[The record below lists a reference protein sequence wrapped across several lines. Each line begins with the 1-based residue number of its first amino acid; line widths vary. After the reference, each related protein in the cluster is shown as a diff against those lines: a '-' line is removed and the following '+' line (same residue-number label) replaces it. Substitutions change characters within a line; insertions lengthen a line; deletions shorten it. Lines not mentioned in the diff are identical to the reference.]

1 MNHRDTENAERE
13 FSALS
18 PENWPFDLKLLPES
32 AYMVGGAVR
41 DALLGRKRDYLDL
54 DFVIPEK
61 AVKVARKIAT
71 HYKAGFVLLDPQRQI
86 ARVVFPHATAD
97 FAQQEGDS
105 LETDLRRR
113 DFTMNAIAYHPH
125 TNQIIDPLQGYTDLK
140 QNLIRM
146 VSPANLQDDPL
157 RLFRAYRQAAQLGFT
172 IQPET
177 RSVIKEIAPLI
188 GTVAAER
195 VRVEL
200 GYLLNSHSGIPWL
213 TAAWEDGLI
222 NIWLSHAT
230 EKSFRQLVAINSAA
244 TTLVKIWPQLE
255 IELSQAIRDTI
266 KTPWLSLAKLACLV
280 INDPI
285 LAELELQKLSYSR
298 AEIKAVTTILK
309 LLSQLH
315 LKQELPNKM
324 SLREQYFLFR
334 EAGKAF
340 PIVAVSAV
348 ATGISIE
355 AISPLIN
362 RYLNPNDRVAHP
374 IPLISGNDLMREL
387 NLNPSPKL
395 GELLTE
401 IQIAHIEGKIAS
413 VAEAIALASQLYEQG
428 SRGAKG
434 H

>member
-1 MNHRDTENAERE
+1 MNHRDTENAETE

-18 PENWPFDLKLLPES
+18 PENWPFDLEFLPQS

-41 DALLGRKRDYLDL
+41 DALLGRLRDYLDL
-54 DFVIPEK
+54 DFIIPK
-61 AVKVARKIAT
+61 QAVKVARKIAT

-86 ARVVFPHATAD
+86 ARVVFPDATAD

-113 DFTMNAIAYHPH
+113 DFTMNAIAYSPH
-125 TNQIIDPLQGYTDLK
+125 TNQLIDPLQGYTDLK

-157 RLFRAYRQAAQLGFT
+157 RLLRAYRQAAQLSFT

-177 RSVIKEIAPLI
+177 RSVIREIAPLL
-188 GTVAAER
+188 GVVAAER

-200 GYLLNSHSGIPWL
+200 GYLLNSPAGIPWL

-230 EKSFRQLVAINSAA
+230 EKSFLQLVAVDWAA
-244 TTLVKIWPQLE
+244 TTLVKIWPQLG

-280 INDPI
+280 TNDPL
-285 LAELELQKLSYSR
+285 LAEAELQKLSYSR

-309 LLSQLH
+309 LLPQLQ
-315 LKQELPNKM
+315 LQQVLPNGM

-334 EAGKAF
+334 EATKAF
-340 PIVAVSAV
+340 PIVAVSAL
-348 ATGISIE
+348 ASGISLD

-362 RYLNPNDRVAHP
+362 RYLNPDDRVAHP
-374 IPLISGNDLMREL
+374 IPLISGNDLMTAL
-387 NLNPSPKL
+387 NLNPSPKI

-401 IQIAHIEGKIAS
+401 IQIARIEGKIFS
-413 VAEAIALASQLYEQG
+413 VEEAIAFATHLLNNL
-428 SRGAKG
+428 
-434 H
+434 

>member
-1 MNHRDTENAERE
+1 MNHRDTENAETE
-13 FSALS
+13 FSTLS
-18 PENWPFDLKLLPES
+18 PENWPFDLGFLPSS

-41 DALLGRKRDYLDL
+41 DALLGRRRDYLDL
-54 DFVIPEK
+54 DFVIPET

-86 ARVVFPHATAD
+86 ARVVFPDATAD

-113 DFTMNAIAYHPH
+113 DFTMNAIAYNPH
-125 TNQIIDPLQGYTDLK
+125 TKELIDPLQGYTDLK

-157 RLFRAYRQAAQLGFT
+157 RLLRAYRQAAQLNFT

-177 RSVIKEIAPLI
+177 RSVIREMATLL

-200 GYLLNSHSGIPWL
+200 GYLLNSPSGIPWL

-230 EKSFRQLVAINSAA
+230 EKSFLQLVALDSAV
-244 TTLVKIWPQLE
+244 TTLVNVFPQLTRE
-255 IELSQAIRDTI
+255 FSQAIRDTI

-280 INDPI
+280 TNDPI
-285 LAELELQKLSYSR
+285 LAEAELQKLSYSR

-309 LLSQLH
+309 LLPQLC
-315 LKQELPNKM
+315 LQQELANQM

-340 PIVAVSAV
+340 PIVAVSAL
-348 ATGISIE
+348 ANGISIE
-355 AISPLIN
+355 VISPLIN
-362 RYLNPNDRVAHP
+362 RYLNPDDQVAHP
-374 IPLISGNDLMREL
+374 IPLITGNDLMTAL

-395 GELLTE
+395 GELLIE
-401 IQIAHIEGKIAS
+401 IQIARIEGKIFS
-413 VAEAIALASQLYEQG
+413 VEEAIALATHLLINS
-428 SRGAKG
+428 
-434 H
+434 

>member
-1 MNHRDTENAERE
+1 MNHRDTENAETE

-18 PENWPFDLKLLPES
+18 PENWPFDLEWLPES

-41 DALLGRKRDYLDL
+41 DALLGRQRDYLDL
-54 DFVIPEK
+54 DFIIPEK

-125 TNQIIDPLQGYTDLK
+125 TNQLIDPLQGYTDLK
-140 QNLIRM
+140 QSLIRM

-157 RLFRAYRQAAQLGFT
+157 RLLRAYRQAAQLGFT

-177 RSVIKEIAPLI
+177 RSVIREIAPLI

-200 GYLLNSHSGIPWL
+200 GYLLNSSSGIPWL

-230 EKSFRQLVAINSAA
+230 EKSFRQLVAVDWAA
-244 TTLVKIWPQLE
+244 TTLAKTWPQLE
-255 IELSQAIRDTI
+255 TELSQPIRDTI

-280 INDPI
+280 TTDPI
-285 LAELELQKLSYSR
+285 LAEAELQKLSYSR

-309 LLSQLH
+309 LLPQLH
-315 LKQELPNKM
+315 LKQVLPDGM

-340 PIVAVSAV
+340 PIVAVSAL
-348 ATGISIE
+348 ATGISID

-362 RYLNPNDRVAHP
+362 RYLNPDDQVAHP
-374 IPLISGNDLMREL
+374 ITLVSGNDLIREL

-401 IQIAHIEGKIAS
+401 IQIARIEGKIS
-413 VAEAIALASQLYEQG
+413 RVAEAIAFATHLISIN
-428 SRGAKG
+428 S
-434 H
+434 

>member
-1 MNHRDTENAERE
+1 MNHRDTENAEKE

-18 PENWPFDLKLLPES
+18 AENWPFDLKFLPES

-54 DFVIPEK
+54 DFIIPET

-125 TNQIIDPLQGYTDLK
+125 TNQLIDPLQGYTDLK
-140 QNLIRM
+140 QSLIRM
-146 VSPANLQDDPL
+146 ISPANLQDDPL
-157 RLFRAYRQAAQLGFT
+157 RLLRAYRQAAQLGFT
-172 IQPET
+172 VEPKTRFVIQ
-177 RSVIKEIAPLI
+177 EIAHLL
-188 GTVAAER
+188 GKVAAER

-200 GYLLNSHSGIPWL
+200 GYLLNSSSGIPWL

-230 EKSFRQLVAINSAA
+230 EKSFRQLVAVDSAA

-255 IELSQAIRDTI
+255 IELSQAIKDTI

-280 INDPI
+280 TNDPI
-285 LAELELQKLSYSR
+285 LAEAELQKLSYSR
-298 AEIKAVTTILK
+298 AEIKGVTAILK
-309 LLSQLH
+309 LLPQLH
-315 LKQELPNKM
+315 LKQDLTTEM

-340 PIVAVSAV
+340 PIVAVSAL
-348 ATGISIE
+348 ATGISLE
-355 AISPLIN
+355 GISPLIN
-362 RYLNPNDRVAHP
+362 RYLTPNDRVAHP
-374 IPLISGNDLMREL
+374 IPLITGNDLIKAL
-387 NLNPSPKL
+387 DLKPSPKL

-401 IQIAHIEGKIAS
+401 IQIARIEGKIS
-413 VAEAIALASQLYEQG
+413 SLEEAIAFATHLNKQESSGTVE
-428 SRGAKG
+428 
-434 H
+434 

>member
-1 MNHRDTENAERE
+1 MNHTDTENAERE

-18 PENWPFDLKLLPES
+18 PENWPFDLEFLPES

-41 DALLGRKRDYLDL
+41 DALLGRQRDYLDL
-54 DFVIPEK
+54 DFIIPEK
-61 AVKVARKIAT
+61 AVKVARKIAS

-86 ARVVFPHATAD
+86 ARVVFPNATAD

-125 TNQIIDPLQGYTDLK
+125 TNQLIDPLQGYTDLK
-140 QNLIRM
+140 QSLIRM
-146 VSPANLQDDPL
+146 ISPTNLQDDPL
-157 RLFRAYRQAAQLGFT
+157 RLLRAYRQAAQLGFT
-172 IQPET
+172 IELKT
-177 RSVIKEIAPLI
+177 RSVIKEIAPLLAKI
-188 GTVAAER
+188 AAER

-200 GYLLNSHSGIPWL
+200 GYLLNSPSGIPWL

-230 EKSFRQLVAINSAA
+230 EKSFLQLVAVDSASA
-244 TTLVKIWPQLE
+244 KLTTIWPNLQT
-255 IELSQAIRDTI
+255 ELSQQIRDTI
-266 KTPWLSLAKLACLV
+266 KTTWLSLAKLACLV
-280 INDPI
+280 TNDPI
-285 LAELELQKLSYSR
+285 LAEAELQKLSYSR
-298 AEIKAVTTILK
+298 AEIKAVTTILNI
-309 LLSQLH
+309 LPQLH
-315 LKQELPNKM
+315 LKQFLPNAM

-334 EAGKAF
+334 EAGKTF
-340 PIVAVSAV
+340 PIVAVSAL

-362 RYLNPNDRVAHP
+362 RYLNSDDRVAHP

-401 IQIAHIEGKIAS
+401 IQIARIEGKISS
-413 VAEAIALASQLYEQG
+413 VAEAIAFAAQLL
-428 SRGAKG
+428 SINS
-434 H
+434 

>member
-1 MNHRDTENAERE
+1 MNHRDTENAEKE

-18 PENWPFDLKLLPES
+18 PENWPFDLEFLPQS

-41 DALLGRKRDYLDL
+41 DALLGKRRDYLDL
-54 DFVIPEK
+54 DFIIPEK
-61 AVKVARKIAT
+61 AVKVARQIAT

-86 ARVVFPHATAD
+86 ARVVFPNATAD

-113 DFTMNAIAYHPH
+113 DFTMNAIAYNPH
-125 TNQIIDPLQGYTDLK
+125 TNQLIDPLQGYSDLK

-146 VSPANLQDDPL
+146 VSSANLQDDPL
-157 RLFRAYRQAAQLGFT
+157 RLLRAYRQAAQLGFT

-177 RSVIKEIAPLI
+177 RSVIREMAPLL
-188 GTVAAER
+188 GKVAAER

-200 GYLLNSHSGIPWL
+200 GYLLNSPSGIPWL

-230 EKSFRQLVAINSAA
+230 EKSFHQLVAVDWAA
-244 TTLVKIWPQLE
+244 TTLVEIWPLLG

-280 INDPI
+280 TTDPI
-285 LAELELQKLSYSR
+285 LAEVELQKLSYSR

-309 LLSQLH
+309 LLPQLRR
-315 LKQELPNKM
+315 QQVLPNGM
-324 SLREQYFLFR
+324 SLRQQYFFFR

-340 PIVAVSAV
+340 PIVAVSAL
-348 ATGISIE
+348 ANEISIE
-355 AISPLIN
+355 VISPLIN
-362 RYLNPNDRVAHP
+362 RYLNHDDQVAHP
-374 IPLISGNDLMREL
+374 IPLISGNDLIREL
-387 NLNPSPKL
+387 NLTPSPKL

-401 IQIAHIEGKIAS
+401 IQIARIEGKIS
-413 VAEAIALASQLYEQG
+413 TVEEAIAFAAELLKNMRAY
-428 SRGAKG
+428 
-434 H
+434 